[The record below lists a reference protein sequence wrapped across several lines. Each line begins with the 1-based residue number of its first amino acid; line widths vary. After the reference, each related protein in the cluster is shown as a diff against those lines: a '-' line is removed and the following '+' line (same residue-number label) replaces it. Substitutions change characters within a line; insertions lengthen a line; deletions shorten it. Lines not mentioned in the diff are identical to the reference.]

1 MMTAPES
8 RQKLEDERSEPPL
21 DRFGVCLV
29 AWRLV
34 RDRVGQE
41 RERER
46 RFEVAVGLANTS
58 CLNLVRSQNTL
69 ADEFSTGSDEW
80 LPEPDLVFAQVAA
93 EKADGRI
100 QRAGVENGSQRVSL
114 GLRIDGKIQRDRF
127 AGSLMGNR
135 FDQRVDCGCQPRA
148 FLKS

>member
-1 MMTAPES
+1 MTTPES
-8 RQKLEDERSEPPL
+8 HQKLDDERSESPL

-29 AWRLV
+29 PWRLV

-41 RERER
+41 SEPER
-46 RFEVAVGLANTS
+46 RFEVAVGLASMTF
-58 CLNLVRSQNTL
+58 LNLVCSQDTL
-69 ADEFSTGSDEW
+69 ADEFATGSDER

-93 EKADGRI
+93 EKTDGRI
-100 QRAGVENGSQRVSL
+100 KRAGVQNGSQRVSL
-114 GLRIDGKIQRDRF
+114 GLRIDRKIQRDRF
-127 AGSLMGNR
+127 AGSLMANR